1 MEPAK
6 KIRESQEL
14 CHGSPEKFSQ
24 GVSTELVRP
33 FFQNFKI
40 PNWLSICL
48 SVFHSITTSQTQRSV
63 KYGQDRGEG
72 PPFQRGTAALDPAGV
87 ALTLAPG
94 REVRGEQS
102 AKVAR
107 DLKSGAT
114 CDARATR
121 GCRSAQR
128 AHAALSVCRAV
139 RRCRRSS
146 GLSTPVLDRDAGEPV
161 ILHELIPNPI
171 DQNPWAH
178 WRSPMDMMR
187 QG

>member
-1 MEPAK
+1 VKSGRDSRKLLHSLPSHEMEPAK

-114 CDARATR
+114 CDARTGGDAR
-121 GCRSAQR
+121 VSIRPARSRRPFGLQGSASVPSIQR
-128 AHAALSVCRAV
+128 TIDARP
-139 RRCRRSS
+139 RS
-146 GLSTPVLDRDAGEPV
+146 
-161 ILHELIPNPI
+161 
-171 DQNPWAH
+171 
-178 WRSPMDMMR
+178 
-187 QG
+187 

>member
-1 MEPAK
+1 MKSGRDSRKLLHSLPSHEMEPAK

-94 REVRGEQS
+94 REVERRAEREG
-102 AKVAR
+102 
-107 DLKSGAT
+107 GA
-114 CDARATR
+114 
-121 GCRSAQR
+121 
-128 AHAALSVCRAV
+128 
-139 RRCRRSS
+139 
-146 GLSTPVLDRDAGEPV
+146 
-161 ILHELIPNPI
+161 
-171 DQNPWAH
+171 
-178 WRSPMDMMR
+178 
-187 QG
+187 

>member
-1 MEPAK
+1 MKSGRDSRKLLHSLPSHEMEPAK

-94 REVRGEQS
+94 REVERRAERG
-102 AKVAR
+102 
-107 DLKSGAT
+107 G
-114 CDARATR
+114 
-121 GCRSAQR
+121 
-128 AHAALSVCRAV
+128 SVCAV
-139 RRCRRSS
+139 PCSVNARIRYAFHGNSNERRVAVAMS
-146 GLSTPVLDRDAGEPV
+146 G
-161 ILHELIPNPI
+161 
-171 DQNPWAH
+171 
-178 WRSPMDMMR
+178 
-187 QG
+187 